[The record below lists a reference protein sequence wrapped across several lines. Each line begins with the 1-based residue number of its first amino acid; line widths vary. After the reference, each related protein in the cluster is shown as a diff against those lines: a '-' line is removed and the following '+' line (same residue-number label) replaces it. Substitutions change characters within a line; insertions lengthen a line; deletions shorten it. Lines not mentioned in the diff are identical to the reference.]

1 MESKR
6 EREAGMME
14 NTSYAVNVPLKRGMP
29 NGATVSDWLGT
40 AMTAA
45 GCAKLILS
53 DVREGL
59 VRGDAY
65 AELREAKANAEQCAE
80 EIQAVLDAFPAE
92 SV

>member
-1 MESKR
+1 MSD
-6 EREAGMME
+6 EREGSM
-14 NTSYAVNVPLKRGMP
+14 TSTPYARNVPLKRAMP

-45 GCAKLILS
+45 GCAGLILS

-65 AELREAKANAEQCAE
+65 TELREAKENAEQCAA

-92 SV
+92 SA